1 MAIKKTFIIE
11 IPSENIESLNFS
23 MSMFDY
29 KKNIIEKLKNEGKLL
44 AIINGT
50 DSTKFKSINEII
62 FKDLD
67 SVLEYYTE
75 FYKPTTDDGNPLW
88 VTGLIAELKQYYGNQ
103 IKISEIWDFNYQA

>member
-1 MAIKKTFIIE
+1 MAIKKTFIVE
-11 IPSENIESLNFS
+11 IPSENVEFS
-23 MSMFDY
+23 NLLVSVFDY

-44 AIINGT
+44 AIIHGT

-67 SVLEYYTE
+67 SVLEYYSE
-75 FYKPTTDDGNPLW
+75 LYNPTTDDGNPLW
-88 VTGLIAELKQYYGNQ
+88 ITELIAEIKQYYGNQ